1 VKFLKRLFKRPL
13 FYAGG
18 FPDYSKTYPFVLGF
32 GVVMIFLALFMLING
47 YILVIIGLAV
57 DIVGALFIISPLLHQ
72 LERFRTLAFFAGA
85 HDDET
90 FDNWRRE
97 DYLRDDQNKA
107 KLGLS
112 ILVLGFLLQILGNY
126 YQYLNL
132 LDI

>member
-1 VKFLKRLFKRPL
+1 VKFLKRLFRRPL
-13 FYAGG
+13 FYAGS
-18 FPDYSKTYPFVLGF
+18 FPDYSNTYPFVLGF
-32 GVVMIFLALFMLING
+32 GVVIIFLSVLIPING
-47 YILVIIGLAV
+47 YILVIMGLV
-57 DIVGALFIISPLLHQ
+57 IDIVGAGFIISPLLHQ
-72 LERFRTLAFFAGA
+72 LERFHTLSFFARA

-112 ILVLGFLLQILGNY
+112 ILILGFLIQILGNL

-132 LDI
+132 